1 MGGAIYLQPSI
12 SPDADKQVKSTEF
25 DEKELMRL
33 IEIKAAIIT
42 LQRALGVYELDGK
55 IGIDEL
61 MVLDEAGFLTEGA
74 IRALEGWCAQKG
86 DDWCL
91 NM

>member
-12 SPDADKQVKSTEF
+12 SPDANKQVKSVEF
-25 DEKELMRL
+25 DEKKLIRS

-61 MVLDEAGFLTEGA
+61 MALDDAGFLTNGA
-74 IRALEGWCAQKG
+74 IRALEDWCAQKG
-86 DDWCL
+86 DDCV
-91 NM
+91 